1 MPIPGDPG
9 FYIAGLDVFHQLHC
23 LASSHY
29 SNLGLWLIRSYAQ
42 NMLRKRLWT
51 ASKSLADEDEDEIE
65 HVEHCIESARQ
76 YMMCT
81 ADISPIV
88 WTWNTRTNT
97 SRPVAEI
104 YHTCRDFDALHRW
117 SKEHALESFD
127 PYVYVENDL

>member
-1 MPIPGDPG
+1 
-9 FYIAGLDVFHQLHC
+9 
-23 LASSHY
+23 
-29 SNLGLWLIRSYAQ
+29 
-42 NMLRKRLWT
+42 MLRKRLWT